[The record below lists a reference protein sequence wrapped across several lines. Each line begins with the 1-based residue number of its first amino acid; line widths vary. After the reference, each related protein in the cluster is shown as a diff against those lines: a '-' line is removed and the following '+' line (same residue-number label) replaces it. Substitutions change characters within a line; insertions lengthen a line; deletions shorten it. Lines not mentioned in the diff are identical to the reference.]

1 MDLENQPAPYLEWL
15 LGTSTTIGALFY
27 WLAAVLGLGL
37 GALVVS
43 FVLTAAR
50 YGPGRAGDIIFKVLV
65 SALQD
70 IVRIS
75 PRRVFAL
82 ASLAVREAIRRRV
95 IIAFL
100 VFIVVLLFAG
110 WFIEPGVA
118 NPAKLYISLVM
129 TATTYL
135 VLVMALL
142 LSALSLP
149 ADIENRTIY
158 TVVTKPVRPSE
169 LVVGRVL
176 GFSAIGTVLL
186 ALMGVGSYVFVV
198 RSLDHQ
204 HTLLAEDLQPL
215 TASSQDASPGGKQ
228 GRIRSAHGHR
238 HQVTLNEQGH
248 ALTET
253 EQDHWHRVG
262 MTGDGGYRVGPPE
275 GHFHA
280 RVPIYGKLQFR
291 NRDGNQAREGLNV
304 GHERSYRSYV
314 EGATPAAAIWRFSG
328 IHPADYPNGVPI
340 EMTIRVYRTYK
351 GEIDKGILGSIT
363 LVNPRNPKL
372 SSIFRTFL
380 AKEYSIDQHVIP
392 LKFQDDTG
400 RSVDLFK
407 DLVAD
412 GELEIQLKCLER
424 AQFFGMAQPDLYL
437 LPREGLFWVNYVKG
451 YVSIWLQMVLLT
463 TIGVVWS
470 TFLNGP
476 VALLAS
482 LATLIG
488 GFFAD
493 FMQDLAANQVLGGGT
508 FESLIRI
515 VRQENLMLP
524 LDSTLT
530 NTAATWLDQV
540 GRIPLFVVSRLLPNF
555 PQMSDVDYVA
565 HGFDI
570 PLNLLGAHLTTGLG
584 YLLPVLII
592 GMLCF
597 KVREVAR

>member
-15 LGTSTTIGALFY
+15 LGTSSTIGALFY

-37 GALVVS
+37 GALAVS

-50 YGPGRAGDIIFKVLV
+50 YGPGRAGDIIFQVLV
-65 SALQD
+65 SGLQD

-82 ASLAVREAIRRRV
+82 ASLAVREAVRRRV

-110 WFIEPGVA
+110 WFIEPGVT

-169 LVVGRVL
+169 LVLGRIL

-204 HTLLAEDLQPL
+204 HTLLAEELQPL
-215 TASSQDASPGGKQ
+215 PPSSQGTSPSKQ
-228 GRIRSAHGHR
+228 GRTRSAHGHR
-238 HQVTLNEQGH
+238 HDVTVDEHGH
-248 ALTET
+248 GLTET
-253 EQDHWHRVG
+253 EQNHWHRVS
-262 MTGDGGYRVGPPE
+262 MTKDGDYRVGSPE
-275 GHFHA
+275 GHFNA
-280 RVPIYGKLQFR
+280 RVPVYGKLQFR

-304 GHERSYRSYV
+304 GSERTYRSYV

-328 IHPADYPNGVPI
+328 IDPADYPNGVPI
-340 EMTIRVYRTYK
+340 EMTIRVFRTYK

-363 LVNPRNPKL
+363 LVNPRNPRV

-380 AKEYSIDQHVIP
+380 AKEYAIDQHVIP

-437 LPREGLFWVNYVKG
+437 LPREGSFWVNYVKG
-451 YVSIWLQMVLLT
+451 YVSIWLQMVLLAA
-463 TIGVVWS
+463 IGVVWS

-482 LATLIG
+482 LGTLIG

-493 FMQDLAANQVLGGGT
+493 FMQNLAANRVVGGGT

-515 VRQENLMLP
+515 VQQENMMLP
-524 LDSTLT
+524 LDSTIT

-540 GRIPLFVVSRLLPNF
+540 GRIPLFIVSRLLPNF

-565 HGFDI
+565 YGFDI
-570 PLNLLGAHLTTGLG
+570 PLSLLGAHLTTGLG
-584 YLLPVLII
+584 YLLPVL
-592 GMLCF
+592 
-597 KVREVAR
+597 